1 MSLQHL
7 LLLGGVATAASTLP
21 LLWVNSITMLASS
34 VLLAGVFFAPTM
46 IVAMALVER
55 IVPKH
60 RLTEGMTWLLAG
72 LYVGVALGA
81 AISGQMVDGYGLR
94 SGFLVAL
101 CAGGMVL
108 VIVLWGH
115 YRMANDSIDNHSI
128 AISNDPS

>member
-1 MSLQHL
+1 M
-7 LLLGGVATAASTLP
+7 ATAASTLP

-34 VLLAGVFFAPTM
+34 VLLAGVFFASTM

-72 LYVGVALGA
+72 LNVGVALGA

-101 CAGGMVL
+101 CAGVMVL
-108 VIVLWGH
+108 VLVLWGH
-115 YRMANDSIDNHSI
+115 YRIGNDSI